1 MVTQTLT
8 KPAEGDTIYARKA
21 TGGATA
27 TATWEA
33 LVDMC
38 NELAGRSGSI
48 SFENAASFVGSVA
61 FTTFIQATQVSTMPA
76 IPSAGTIRI
85 YAKTDGNVVK
95 LDSTGSES
103 SLGGGGA
110 RAFLLMGG

>member
-38 NELAGRSGSI
+38 NELAGRSGQIVLENSI
-48 SFENAASFVGSVA
+48 KTPGTMTIAQ
-61 FTTFIQATQVSTMPA
+61 TTAPTAPGANYVV
-76 IPSAGTIRI
+76 I
-85 YAKTDGNVVK
+85 YAKSDGAIYYK
-95 LDSTGSES
+95 TGTSDLEQT
-103 SLGGGGA
+103 LGGAGFA
-110 RAFLLMGG
+110 KSFLMNGV